1 MTRERAVRVGFV
13 VALLAASHLLLH
25 VGFSYGR
32 GAPDLLTLGLLLAAR
47 EVALG
52 KAAGLGL
59 FFGLVEDALSVLSF
73 GANTV
78 AMTVVASLGAVTRD
92 FFVGDSRLFLVSYL
106 VIGKWVRDL
115 SHWVAVGWVE
125 AGAGLRQPF
134 VEQVLVDG
142 GIASLYVAAVGVVVV
157 GLTGVGAD
165 A

>member
-1 MTRERAVRVGFV
+1 VSRDRALRVAV
-13 VALLAASHLLLH
+13 VVGLLAVLHLLLH
-25 VGFSYGR
+25 VSFSYGR

-52 KAAGLGL
+52 KAAGIGL
-59 FFGLVEDALSVLSF
+59 FFGLLEDALSVLSF

-78 AMTVVASLGAVTRD
+78 AMTLVACAGALTRD
-92 FFVGDSRLFLVSYL
+92 LFVGDSRLFLVSYL

-115 SHWVAVGWVE
+115 THWVAVGWVE

-142 GIASLYVAAVGVVVV
+142 GIASVYVAVVGVAVAA
-157 GLTGVGAD
+157 LTGLGSEA
-165 A
+165 